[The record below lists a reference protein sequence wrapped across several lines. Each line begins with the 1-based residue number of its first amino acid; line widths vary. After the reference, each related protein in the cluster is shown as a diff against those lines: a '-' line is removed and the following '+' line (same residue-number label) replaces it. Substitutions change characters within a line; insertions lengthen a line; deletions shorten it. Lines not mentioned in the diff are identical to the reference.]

1 YKVTVDKT
9 NDTSTRL
16 KVHDKPLS
24 IIEQLHLVDATDDN
38 NTVSENSPF
47 ELLIRYNKSVKNVVL
62 NRDNKRVSIDKHTQ
76 IIYEDNS
83 SSVRIRF
90 DAAQPDDKGKYET
103 IVKDSTVMNKDG
115 LRSQSVTILVKP
127 LPVLFTTDIQVSVSD
142 QNNIPEKTE
151 LILTTTINQEKGKI
165 KWFFNNKEIKDDQN
179 HKIIVKNLQRQLIIK
194 STAIADSGIYNA
206 KSDDDERTVEL
217 TITDDLRFT
226 KDLMPS
232 NINTM
237 EGKENELVFECET
250 SKSTTVQWFHDQQK
264 LLPNE
269 LKKHYQMESL
279 KNNTIHKLRILQP
292 VAADS
297 GLYRCV
303 LPTNIETNSQCT
315 IEPAG
320 VDFLQHL
327 TTPVHVEY
335 MKSALLECELSR
347 RPQNIVW
354 KDKNGHAIEDSDK
367 YEIMNNGKL
376 QGLIIND
383 CDENDNGQYT
393 IIIDD
398 TKSSTAEVIVEPS
411 EEKVRSPSPKPEPEE
426 PVQGGFRT
434 LLPNQLKVDEDTD
447 FILEC
452 EVNNPKQVTD
462 WYLDDDLIQDNSPRF
477 KIITEGTKR
486 KLKVLKAELDDT
498 GNYTCKDRQNNE
510 TTNCDINVVKA
521 SIRIIKGLPETLI
534 VSQGEQLKLDV
545 ELSHPNIPGCR
556 FIKDDTNT
564 PIRKDKRTRIT
575 ADGTHYTLMIDS
587 VLPMGDSGTYEF
599 LGLND
604 SLRSTCNVTVKPL
617 PSKITQPL
625 KDVTLQENQNLSLEA
640 RIDNEHAPVVW
651 FINGKEIPPGG
662 DVPHV
667 TIMSKGRRH
676 TLVVQK
682 VDAKLDAGQYEIRTP
697 DDSSSCQVT
706 IEETGTP
713 PADFTKK
720 LQNTEIAEF
729 NTVELKCETN
739 RDNLPVEW
747 FKDSKLIESNEHYKL
762 ENNGKDHS
770 LFVNDILMIDQ
781 GSYTCQ
787 IKSNGK
793 ATTATLK
800 VKEMPADFVHKIEP
814 IDAIT
819 GDTISFECELNKPN
833 IKVKWL
839 KDNKTLAIND
849 RVQPSIDAENPHIHL
864 LTLKILETKDAGTY
878 TCVIDQPASKKC
890 SAPLAVKTITV
901 TLSEPLKDMSL
912 IENENLILKFSLSH
926 ELKQIPVIWK
936 LNNKPIE
943 ADNDRIQIEQD
954 GKSHFLT
961 IKQIKIN
968 EQGSYSVEIPTHKIK
983 TSSQVNVK
991 PEEIKILKDLHI
1003 VPNDEQPEN
1012 LLLEIQLSKPS
1023 QTDIILLRNGVKP
1036 TRKIPVKNFND
1047 GRYQFILENVI
1058 PDDSGLY
1065 EIPLRSDLKS
1075 SLQVNIEPKQKEDL
1089 DFSVP
1094 LKDKIEINE
1103 TEPIYLE
1110 AKLNRKPDSSND
1122 IVWLRNGKP
1131 IPPSIKTSINEDLS
1145 ITLEIPQGNIE
1156 NDTGKYTLKLPNGK
1170 QCSTQVNIL
1179 RKLTKK
1185 DKNEL
1190 VQPLHIILDE
1200 NQIELKLN
1208 EKVTL
1213 RCKTSLPIKDVQW
1226 YKGSRKV
1233 STRRANI
1240 SSTENSTQHD
1250 LILSKL
1256 EIDDLGQYRVE
1267 LDSDIE
1273 SSIELNILQELSPIR
1288 CQGEPIEGQT
1298 ITLICDTVL
1307 PPKQI
1312 KWSPIID
1319 RKRFDQQD
1327 LLLKIKNL
1335 NVEQDSKV
1343 FTIDVDGQK
1352 QSYELIIQPLPMKF
1366 QGIIELNPKLP
1377 KEDDNVTCAVTL
1389 NKPLKDQVLDWYL
1402 NDQLIVPN
1410 DRFILSTDGL
1420 RSILTIK
1427 NIRPQDAGQLECRLP
1442 FSDEKLSTQLQVK
1455 EKSLAILKPLTADKD
1470 KPVQGDDVTLSCQFS
1485 KKPKTIEVYKDG
1497 KQMDFDQE
1505 LNDLNATFKINL
1517 PKTKPN
1523 DKGKYTVIADG
1534 VETSYTLRLT
1544 PNPIKFLKQLKWDK
1558 ESPYEG
1564 DTVQATFTLSRI
1576 PDKTIQWFKGKLALP
1591 TDSTPKYVY
1600 SQIDCTFTLTI
1611 PSVELTDADT
1621 YTVKL
1626 PDDTQS
1632 SARLKVLET
1641 PVKVL
1646 VPLTL
1651 QPAEPILGNEFTLS
1665 VTLSRDVK
1673 KNAKWIKAGKDLSMK
1688 PDSRISFKQEP
1699 DVDNQGVRYI
1709 MTIRDS
1715 KPEDEGT
1722 YRFEVESSKISE
1734 PKIVQLTEPKILIV
1748 QCDEKLSGK
1757 IGSSLTLTCELN
1769 FPQGHVVW
1777 YHDGI
1782 KLASSDSTPLK
1793 STGLT
1798 LKNTNVTRTLTIISL
1813 KKDDFGSYT
1822 IKTKDDKRQLQVVES
1837 SSDDQL
1843 KVLEHPP
1850 KLLDLDQGNELSLSI
1865 VTNRKCSIEF
1875 SKNNQVLKTSEN
1887 FDKDKSRYT
1896 VTFSISKVD
1905 FNDAGIYKSIIQGTK
1920 YEYQTEILVHDPYE
1934 RQKTDV
1940 LEAELPLL
1948 FIKKLEDQK
1957 VKAGEQVILDC
1968 QLNRPPKTSPIW
1980 YRDGKEITSNDN
1992 IEIIQDDK
2000 LLQLKINK
2008 TSINDQ
2014 AEYTLNIENLRGHA
2028 FIDLAEDRVR
2038 FTQKLF
2044 DTVVKVGTPIALEC
2058 KLSIADTPITWKRD
2072 GQILNSGLCRIDG
2085 NLHTLRI
2092 PSAELDHS
2100 GIYSAHYND
2109 EINTSCTVSVQT
2121 EPVFAREL
2129 SPEVTLKVGSNIL
2142 LDVETTRPNKTVQ
2155 WYRNGK
2161 LIPRTGDTRHRL
2173 ADDKY
2178 DHSLKLTKVTQQDDD
2193 ETLFECECDNVRTT
2207 CRVYVQTEPLV
2218 FFKDLKDVKY
2228 ELDDRITFIVRMN
2241 KRPSDNSRW
2250 LHNGQPIE
2258 PSNRLQLLYD
2268 DAEHEAK
2275 LIINNADE
2283 NDQGKY
2289 IYDGVEARTSCTA
2302 DLKLTKLE
2310 FIQEL
2315 RNRSVKQDQ
2324 PVQFEFEVN
2333 KIPTKVVWMLNGQ
2346 VIENDGTTFDLTTSP
2361 GRKKYM
2367 LKIKQTQLSHAGTL
2381 TVRIDDQ
2388 IESTA
2393 TLEVKP
2399 IPIEFIKCLT
2409 GARVNENDKV
2419 NFICELNK
2427 PNIHVKWF
2435 LNEEPIANDEHFE
2448 IQSKGPV
2455 HTLVIHNVA
2464 WSEGGEYKCI
2474 ADGGAKTSAT
2484 LLVKTTPV
2492 TFTKPLEEC
2501 TCNFGEPL
2509 EFICET
2515 SKPCRVDWFLGDK
2528 RLSSQQY
2535 EIQSIDNKHTL
2546 RIPKVKLSDKG
2557 WYKCAVQ
2564 DIFTEAK
2571 LIVID
2576 KPVELIEPLKDCSV
2590 QENENATLF
2599 CQLSKPDMDVIWY
2612 NNDRRIFF
2620 TSQSRIRAKQIDCY
2634 YKLLLDEVEYDDQGL
2649 YEMRCEHIK
2658 TSCHLTV
2665 KKLETTF
2672 LDHLKN
2678 LNVQEGDTAR
2688 FQCRLSKID
2697 SNVQWFKNGVR
2708 VSPSERTI
2716 YSIKGDLLT
2725 LTIHNAQIE
2734 DEGNYRCMV
2743 DNQHTD
2749 GTLTVEPSPTTF
2761 IKYLP
2766 KTWTVYGDEPLE
2778 LSCQLSRPNVRV
2790 IWLKDGIPID
2800 EKSQLKNEGSR
2811 YSLYIPHGV
2820 QPGRYT
2826 IRIDDI
2832 EGKESTCEVSVQ
2844 DLTENERRKP
2854 RIIRGLD
2861 DLNIQEGETAE
2872 FSCQFEGE
2880 DVEATWFFDGIM
2892 LRTNV
2897 FITINFKPNELAQLI
2912 MKEAYFEDAGLYKLR
2927 LRNKYGEA
2935 FTTCVLSVRHREIS
2949 TDQRKSSIEDL
2960 PPKFIGPLTDVYVH
2974 KGQEANF
2981 RAIITGQ
2988 PSPKVTWYCN
2998 YQKIANNEKYRV
3010 TQDND
3015 VYLLAVIH
3023 VDENDEC
3030 EYSCKAENSAGEKTC
3045 SANLHLIET
3054 PAGSKAPPTEDIAP
3068 SFIRKHR
3075 NCTVIEG
3082 QRAKF
3087 DCFITGQPNPT
3098 IRWLHNGLPLDVDS
3112 NTRKYSSQLQAN
3124 GKVTLTIEDCLQE
3137 DAGEIT
3143 IIVEN
3148 RAGSTQCS
3156 AELTVEPHHES
3167 SRLKRRVS
3175 FDVPELAPSTSKQGP
3190 IPSPPSRLLLTPHSK
3205 ASLNLSWDHSPS
3217 HNRAQPCTYL
3227 VELRDPRTYS
3237 WSTYVS
3243 ALSDTS
3249 VQLRDLNLNHIYA
3262 VRVRAENR
3270 FGVSDPSQPVTS
3282 RLLTRTDEQQ
3292 VESEKEPTNKTRR
3305 PYTSMHDDYGGVRP
3319 SLQVDGPDIQY
3330 FLEGQNARI
3339 TMLLVGY
3346 PIPEITWFHDGEK
3359 IPLDDPR
3366 VKLYNDRRGYA
3377 YLSIDSA
3384 LASDEGTYEIVAENK
3399 YGTARRTVYLYLADP
3414 PMFLEPLQDTR
3425 CRTHDTFRLEC
3436 KVDGI
3441 PYPEVRFYKDWRL
3454 LADSY
3459 RTRIRH
3465 IEPDIWQLTIYGA
3478 IEKDTGLYTC
3488 TAKNIAGATLSSANV
3503 SIEDNLLSIP
3513 RPDLERP
3520 TMTFKKKRFDEDY
3533 DILER
3538 IEHGPISSV
3547 YRVIERRTAKE
3558 RIAKIVHNSKYF
3570 DWLRREMDILSHLH
3584 DSNIPRIHDAYETDK
3599 MLAIVLDNF
3608 YGNDLL
3614 ENLLNRRTYTERD
3627 AALIIRDLVET
3638 LKHLHSRN
3646 IAHLDIK
3653 PDNIYIDNRHDP
3665 IRVQLLGFTNARHLT
3680 GSSNVYSDYGTPE
3693 YVAPEIVHRYP
3704 ISLNTDMWN
3713 IGILTYLLLGGQ
3725 TPFSGSNDF
3734 EILKNIRNGQWIF
3747 NDCFSNISADAKDF
3761 ISRLLIPDQQNR
3773 LTSED
3778 ALNHSWLK
3786 YALQH
3791 VDTTPIS
3798 SDRLQGAYSRQ
3809 LYNREHRR
3817 TSVRPL
3823 PTISEIASMKGDFGG
3838 YNDEKETIY
3847 DDRYIRA
3854 RARRTS
3860 REVSFDEHDH
3870 GTHRRPSSADDENL
3884 TPGSYLLPVAD
3895 VDFAIRMRSY
3905 RRTSYQNRYTSS
3917 EYLYAPPVAPV
3928 ERLLA
3933 RDTVKERLHVDGQ
3946 GRRVRGCSAVP
3957 HSGCSVPR
3965 ELSVQPNGGTRGIST
3980 TSSFYAP
3987 YGRTSESP
3995 AHGYG
4000 ISTRYGST
4008 SRLSPYPSSTKHAPS
4023 IPREFQAQG
4032 FTQEQRGT
4040 RGEGFA
4046 SVFKEKLID
4055 TSFLIGGTI
4064 ILRCKVQGNPFPRI
4078 FWYRNDEFIIEDDRI
4093 QFAQGEDG
4101 LCTLTITHCKA
4112 SDIGIYRCVSRNLY
4126 GDASCKARLLIGDV
4140 PDRPQRP
4147 IVIDISSSE
4156 AYLVWSSPLYDGNN
4170 EINGFRI
4177 DYKAREDLKWTQSTF
4192 TIEESALIHGL
4203 KPSTYYRFRVSCIN
4217 RMGISAYSWASEE
4230 IRSLDQDQQ
4239 NDVLLTKI
4247 DRQSAYRLL
4256 EHQHR
4261 LDEKSR
4267 STINN
4272 ILENYNKQE
4281 KIKSLGEKTVL
4292 KRDLNPWD
4300 LYKLVDELS
4309 SYGRKCVIRCSE
4321 RATDSVRIIKI
4332 TDKQDKETDEFNLLN
4347 LISHE
4352 HIITMLDAFLWKN
4365 SFILVIN
4372 DYIELPDWICLR
4384 HKYSEELIVKIL
4396 RQIFDAIH
4404 YLHFHGIIHLNIN
4417 PSSVVNEN
4425 RLAVH
4430 IKLTDFSCA
4439 QQIASIEG
4447 HSIDKNNLQPT
4458 IEYSAPEILHNESCG
4473 VQADVWSIGA
4483 LTATLLSG
4491 FSPFSGENIDE
4502 TIQNVSFVRWNTNEF
4517 YDDVTQEAVIFVQQC
4532 LKKSP
4537 RNRLTIPACID
4548 HKWLSLASGATN
4560 RRENAIFLTE
4570 KLRRFAHDFR
4580 QRCRAQTEIQQDTI
4594 IEISKR

>member
-1 YKVTVDKT
+1 K
-9 NDTSTRL
+9 
-16 KVHDKPLS
+16 
-24 IIEQLHLVDATDDN
+24 
-38 NTVSENSPF
+38 
-47 ELLIRYNKSVKNVVL
+47 
-62 NRDNKRVSIDKHTQ
+62 
-76 IIYEDNS
+76 
-83 SSVRIRF
+83 
-90 DAAQPDDKGKYET
+90 
-103 IVKDSTVMNKDG
+103 
-115 LRSQSVTILVKP
+115 
-127 LPVLFTTDIQVSVSD
+127 
-142 QNNIPEKTE
+142 
-151 LILTTTINQEKGKI
+151 
-165 KWFFNNKEIKDDQN
+165 
-179 HKIIVKNLQRQLIIK
+179 
-194 STAIADSGIYNA
+194 
-206 KSDDDERTVEL
+206 
-217 TITDDLRFT
+217 
-226 KDLMPS
+226 
-232 NINTM
+232 
-237 EGKENELVFECET
+237 
-250 SKSTTVQWFHDQQK
+250 
-264 LLPNE
+264 
-269 LKKHYQMESL
+269 
-279 KNNTIHKLRILQP
+279 
-292 VAADS
+292 
-297 GLYRCV
+297 
-303 LPTNIETNSQCT
+303 
-315 IEPAG
+315 
-320 VDFLQHL
+320 
-327 TTPVHVEY
+327 
-335 MKSALLECELSR
+335 
-347 RPQNIVW
+347 RPQNVVW
-354 KDKNGHAIEDSDK
+354 KDKNGKIIEDSDK

-393 IIIDD
+393 ITIDNN
-398 TKSSTAEVIVEPS
+398 KSSTAEVIVEPH
-411 EEKVRSPSPKPEPEE
+411 EEKVRSPSPKLETQEPIKA
-426 PVQGGFRT
+426 GFRK
-434 LLPNQLKVDEDTD
+434 LLPNKLNTNEDND

-452 EVNNPKQVTD
+452 EVNNPKQITD
-462 WYLDDDLIQDNSPRF
+462 WYLDDDLIDENTPRF
-477 KIITEGTKR
+477 EIINNGPIR
-486 KLKVLKAELDDT
+486 QLKVHKAELNDT
-498 GNYTCKDRQNNE
+498 GKYTCKDRQSGE
-510 TTNCDINVVKA
+510 TTNSDVDVAKA
-521 SIRIIKGLPETLI
+521 PIRIIKGLPETLI
-534 VSQGEQLKLDV
+534 VPQGEQLKLDV

-556 FIKDDTNT
+556 FVKDDTNT

-575 ADGTHYTLMIDS
+575 ADGTHYTLIIDN
-587 VLPMGDSGTYEF
+587 VLPVGDSGTYEF
-599 LGLND
+599 IGLND
-604 SLRSTCNVTVKPL
+604 TLRSACKVTVKPL

-640 RIDNEHAPVVW
+640 RVDNEHAPVTW

-662 DVPHV
+662 DAPHI

-682 VDAKLDAGQYEIRTP
+682 VNAKQDAGQYEIRTP
-697 DDSSSCQVT
+697 DDASSCQVT
-706 IEETGTP
+706 IEEAGTP

-720 LQNTEIAEF
+720 LQNLESEEF
-729 NTVELKCETN
+729 QTIELKCETN

-747 FKDSKLIESNEHYKL
+747 FKDSKLIEPNEHYKF
-762 ENNGKDHS
+762 ENNGKIHS
-770 LFVNDILMIDQ
+770 LIINNVLINDQ

-793 ATTATLK
+793 TTTATLK
-800 VKEMPADFVHKIEP
+800 VKEKPADFAHKIEP

-819 GDTISFECELNKPN
+819 GDTVSFECELNKPN
-833 IKVKWL
+833 MKVKWL
-839 KDNKTLAIND
+839 KDNKPLTMND
-849 RVQPSIDAENPHIHL
+849 RIQSSIDSENPHIHI
-864 LTLKILETKDAGTY
+864 LTLKTLEIKDAATY

-890 SAPLAVKTITV
+890 SAPLTVKSITV
-901 TLSEPLKDMSL
+901 KLIEPLKDVSL
-912 IENENLILKFSLSH
+912 IENENLVLKFDVSH

-936 LNNKPIE
+936 LDNKPIK
-943 ADNDRIQIEQD
+943 ADDDRIQIEQD
-954 GKSHFLT
+954 GKSYFLT
-961 IKQIKIN
+961 IKKIQLN
-968 EQGSYSVEIPTHKIK
+968 EQGSYTAEIPTHKIQ
-983 TSSQVNVK
+983 TSSQVKVK

-1012 LLLEIQLSKPS
+1012 LILEIQLNKPLP
-1023 QTDIILLRNGVKP
+1023 TDIILLKDGVKP
-1036 TRKIPVKNFND
+1036 TRKIPVENLNNGTYRFL
-1047 GRYQFILENVI
+1047 LENVT

-1065 EIPLRSDLKS
+1065 EIPLGPDLKS
-1075 SLQVNIEPKQKEDL
+1075 SLQVNIQPKQKEDL
-1089 DFSVP
+1089 DFTIP

-1103 TEPIYLE
+1103 NEPIHLE
-1110 AKLNRKPDSSND
+1110 AKLNRQPDSPND

-1131 IPPSIKTSINEDLS
+1131 IPSTITTAINKDLT
-1145 ITLEIPQGNIE
+1145 ITLDIPKGNIE

-1179 RKLTKK
+1179 RKPTKK
-1185 DKNEL
+1185 DKNEIL
-1190 VQPLHIILDE
+1190 QPLHIILDE
-1200 NQIELKLN
+1200 NQTELKLN

-1213 RCKTSLPIKDVQW
+1213 RCKTSLPVKNVEW
-1226 YKGSRKV
+1226 YKGARKV
-1233 STRRANI
+1233 STRRADI
-1240 SSTENSTQHD
+1240 LSTENSTQHD
-1250 LILSKL
+1250 LVLSKL
-1256 EIDDLGQYRVE
+1256 EIDDLGQYRIV
-1267 LDSDIE
+1267 LDSDLE
-1273 SSIELNILQELSPIR
+1273 SSIDLNISQELSPIR
-1288 CQGEPIEGQT
+1288 CEGEPIEGQT
-1298 ITLICDTVL
+1298 ITLICNATL

-1312 KWSPIID
+1312 QWSPIVD
-1319 RKRFDQQD
+1319 RKRYDQQD
-1327 LLLKIKNL
+1327 LSLKIKNL
-1335 NVEQDSKV
+1335 NIEQDSKV
-1343 FTIDVDGQK
+1343 FTITVDGQK
-1352 QSYELIIQPLPMKF
+1352 QSYELVIKPIPIKF
-1366 QGIIELNPKLP
+1366 QGTIELNPKLP
-1377 KEDDNVTCAVTL
+1377 KEDDNVTCTVTL

-1402 NDQLIVPN
+1402 NDQLIIPN
-1410 DRFILSTDGL
+1410 DRFVISSDGL

-1427 NIRPQDAGQLECRLP
+1427 KIRPQDSGLLECHIP
-1442 FSDEKLSTQLQVK
+1442 FSDEKLSTELKVK
-1455 EKSLAILKPLTADKD
+1455 EKPLSILKPLTSDKD
-1470 KPVQGDDVTLSCQFS
+1470 KPMEGDDVTLSCQFS
-1485 KKPKTIEVYKDG
+1485 RKPKTIEVYKDG
-1497 KQMDFDQE
+1497 KPIDAEQK
-1505 LNDLNATFKINL
+1505 LNDVDATFKINL

-1523 DKGKYTVIADG
+1523 DKGKYTVTADG

-1544 PNPIKFLKQLKWDK
+1544 PNPIKFVKQLKWDK

-1564 DTVQATFTLSRI
+1564 ETVQATFTLSRI
-1576 PDKTIQWFKGKLALP
+1576 PDKPMQWFKGKITLP
-1591 TDSTPKYVY
+1591 TSSTPKYEY

-1611 PSVELTDADT
+1611 PSVELNDADT

-1651 QPAEPILGNEFTLS
+1651 QPSEPILGNEFTLS
-1665 VTLSRDVK
+1665 ITLSRDVK
-1673 KNAKWIKAGKDLSMK
+1673 ANAKWIKAGKDLAAK
-1688 PDSRISFKQEP
+1688 RDSRISFKQEP
-1699 DVDNQGVRYI
+1699 DLDNQGVRYI
-1709 MTIRDS
+1709 MTIRDA

-1722 YRFEVESSKISE
+1722 YRFEVESSNISE
-1734 PKIVQLTEPKILIV
+1734 PKLVQLIEPKILIV
-1748 QCDEKLSGK
+1748 NCDEKLIGK
-1757 IGSSLTLTCELN
+1757 VGSSITLTCELN
-1769 FPQGHVVW
+1769 LPQGHVVW

-1793 STGLT
+1793 TTGLT
-1798 LKNTNVTRTLTIISL
+1798 IKNTDVIRTLTINSL
-1813 KKDDFGSYT
+1813 KKDDFGSYVV
-1822 IKTKDDKRQLQVVES
+1822 KTKDDKREIQIVQPTD
-1837 SSDDQL
+1837 DDQL

-1850 KLLDLDQGNELSLSI
+1850 KLLDLDQGDELILSI
-1865 VTNRKCSIEF
+1865 VTNRKCPIEF
-1875 SKNNQVLKTSEN
+1875 YKDNKLLQTIEK

-1896 VTFSISKVD
+1896 VTFTISKVD
-1905 FNDAGIYKSIIQGTK
+1905 FTDAGIYKSIIQGTK
-1920 YEYQTEILVHDPYE
+1920 YEYQTEILVHEPYQ

-1940 LEAELPLL
+1940 LESELPLL

-1957 VKAGEQVILDC
+1957 VNEGDQVILDC
-1968 QLNRPPKTSPIW
+1968 QLNRSPKTAPIW
-1980 YRDGKEITSNDN
+1980 YRDGKEITPNDN
-1992 IEIIQDDK
+1992 IEIIQEDK
-2000 LLQLKINK
+2000 RLQLKIRK
-2008 TSINDQ
+2008 ASINDQ
-2014 AEYTLNIENLRGHA
+2014 AEYTLNVENLRGHA
-2028 FIDLAEDRVR
+2028 FVDLKPTPMRKVEVNLDSNFSRDRVW

-2044 DTVVKVGTPIALEC
+2044 DTVIKVGSPIVLEC
-2058 KLSIADTPITWKRD
+2058 KLSVPDTPITWKRD
-2072 GQILNSGLCRIDG
+2072 GQILNSDLSHVDG
-2085 NLHTLRI
+2085 HLHTLRI

-2100 GIYSAHYND
+2100 GKYSAHYND
-2109 EINTSCTVSVQT
+2109 EIDTSCTVSVQT

-2129 SPEVTLKVGSNIL
+2129 PPEITLKVGSNLL
-2142 LDVETTRPNKTVQ
+2142 LDVETTRPNKTVR

-2161 LIPRTGDTRHRL
+2161 LIPKTGDARHRFL
-2173 ADDKY
+2173 DDKY
-2178 DHSLKLTKVTQQDDD
+2178 VHSLKLPKVTQQDDD
-2193 ETLFECECDNVRTT
+2193 ETLFECECDNVRTK

-2218 FFKDLKDVKY
+2218 FFKDLKDIKY
-2228 ELDDRITFIVRMN
+2228 ELDDRLVFIVRMN

-2258 PSNRLQLLYD
+2258 TSDRIQMTYD
-2268 DAEHEAK
+2268 DTEHEAK
-2275 LIINNADE
+2275 LVINNADE

-2289 IYDGVEARTSCTA
+2289 MYDAVEARTSCTA
-2302 DLKLTKLE
+2302 DLKLTKIE
-2310 FIQEL
+2310 FVQEL

-2324 PVQFEFEVN
+2324 PVQFECELN
-2333 KIPTKVVWMLNGQ
+2333 KIPNKVTWLINGEI
-2346 VIENDGTTFDLTTSP
+2346 IESDGITYDLITSP
-2361 GRKKYM
+2361 GRKQYI
-2367 LKIKQTQLSHAGTL
+2367 LKIKQAQLSHAGNV
-2381 TVRIDDQ
+2381 TVRVDDE

-2399 IPIEFIKCLT
+2399 IPIEFVKSLT
-2409 GARVNENDKV
+2409 GARVNEDDTV
-2419 NFICELNK
+2419 HFICELNK

-2435 LNEEPIANDEHFE
+2435 LDGEPLPNDEHFE
-2448 IQSKGPV
+2448 VKAKGPL
-2455 HTLVIHNVA
+2455 HTLTIHKVA
-2464 WSEGGEYKCI
+2464 WNEGGEYKCI

-2484 LLVKTTPV
+2484 LLVKAIPV
-2492 TFTKPLEEC
+2492 TFTKLLEDR
-2501 TCNFGEPL
+2501 TCNFGETV
-2509 EFICET
+2509 EFTCET
-2515 SKPCRVDWFLGDK
+2515 SKPCRVEWFLGDK

-2535 EIQSIDNKHTL
+2535 DIQSIDNKHTL

-2564 DIFTEAK
+2564 DAFTEAK

-2576 KPVELIEPLKDCSV
+2576 KPVELVEPLEDLNV
-2590 QENENATLF
+2590 QENESATLV
-2599 CQLSKPDMDVIWY
+2599 CQLSKPDMDVVWY
-2612 NNDRRIFF
+2612 HNDRRIFF
-2620 TSQSRIRAKQIDCY
+2620 TAQSRIRAKQIDCY
-2634 YKLLLDEVEYDDQGL
+2634 YKLLLDDIEYDDQGL

-2672 LDHLKN
+2672 LDHLRN
-2678 LNVQEGDTAR
+2678 ITVPEGETAR
-2688 FQCRLSKID
+2688 FQCRLSKIS
-2697 SNVQWFKNGVR
+2697 SNVQWFKDGVR
-2708 VSPSERTI
+2708 ISPSERVV
-2716 YSIKGDLLT
+2716 YSVKGDLLT
-2725 LTIHNAQIE
+2725 LTVHNAQIE
-2734 DEGNYRCMV
+2734 DQGNYRCMV

-2749 GTLTVEPSPTTF
+2749 GTLTVEPLPAVF
-2761 IKYLP
+2761 VKYLP
-2766 KTWTVYGDEPLE
+2766 KTWTVHGDQPLE
-2778 LSCQLSRPNVRV
+2778 LSCQLSKPNVRV
-2790 IWLKDGIPID
+2790 IWLKDGIPIAD
-2800 EKSQLKNEGSR
+2800 KAQIRNEGLR
-2811 YSLYIPHGV
+2811 YSLYIPRDI

-2826 IRIDDI
+2826 IRIDDTD
-2832 EGKESTCEVSVQ
+2832 GQESSCQVSVE
-2844 DLTENERRKP
+2844 DLAENERKKP
-2854 RIIRGLD
+2854 RIIRGLQ
-2861 DLNIQEGETAE
+2861 DLSLSEGESLE
-2872 FSCQFEGE
+2872 LECQFEGN
-2880 DVEATWFFDGIM
+2880 DVEATWFFDSIM
-2892 LRTNV
+2892 LRPNV
-2897 FITINFKPNELAQLI
+2897 FTTINFKPNELSQLI
-2912 MKEAYFEDAGLYKLR
+2912 MKEIYLEDAGVYKLR
-2927 LRNKYGEA
+2927 LRNKYGEVS
-2935 FTTCVLSVRHREIS
+2935 TSCTVNVRQRQPS
-2949 TDQRKSSIEDL
+2949 PDQRKISVEDS
-2960 PPKFIGPLTDVYVH
+2960 PPKFIEPISDVYVH
-2974 KGQEANF
+2974 PEQEANF

-2988 PSPKVTWYCN
+2988 PAPKVTWYCN
-2998 YQKIANNEKYRV
+2998 YKKIANNEKYRV
-3010 TQDND
+3010 TQDKD
-3015 VYLLAVIH
+3015 VYVLAISRVN
-3023 VDENDEC
+3023 ESDEC
-3030 EYSCKAENSAGEKTC
+3030 EYTCKAENSAGEKTC

-3054 PAGSKAPPTEDIAP
+3054 PVGSKPQPTEEIAP
-3068 SFIRKHR
+3068 SFIRKLR

-3098 IRWLHNGLPLDVDS
+3098 IRWLHNGVPLDVET
-3112 NTRKYSSQLQAN
+3112 NTRKYSSQLQSN

-3156 AELTVEPHHES
+3156 AELNVEPHHES

-3175 FDVPELAPSTSKQGP
+3175 FDVPESATPSSKQGA
-3190 IPSPPSRLLLTPHSK
+3190 IPLPPTRLLLTPHSK
-3205 ASLNLSWDHSPS
+3205 SSLNLSWDHSSS
-3217 HNRAQPCTYL
+3217 HSRAQPCTYI

-3237 WSTYVS
+3237 WSTYVTS
-3243 ALSDTS
+3243 LPDTS
-3249 VQLRDLNLNHIYA
+3249 VQLRGLNLNHVYA
-3262 VRVRAENR
+3262 IRVRAENA

-3282 RLLTRTDEQQ
+3282 RLLTRADEPR
-3292 VESEKEPTNKTRR
+3292 VESEQEPTSKTRR
-3305 PYTSMHDDYGGVRP
+3305 PYTSALDEYGGTRP

-3330 FLEGQNARI
+3330 FLEGQNVRI

-3346 PIPEITWFHDGEK
+3346 PVPDITWYHDGEK

-3366 VKLYNDRRGYA
+3366 VKLYNDRRGYS

-3384 LASDEGTYEIVAENK
+3384 LASDEGAYEVVAENK
-3399 YGTARRTVYLYLADP
+3399 YGTARHTVYLYLADP
-3414 PMFLEPLQDTR
+3414 PMFLEPLKDTR

-3454 LADSY
+3454 LTDSY

-3503 SIEDNLLSIP
+3503 SVEDNLLSIP

-3520 TMTFKKKRFDEDY
+3520 ILTFKRKRFDEDY

-3558 RIAKIVHNSKYF
+3558 RIAKVVHNPKYF

-3584 DSNIPRIHDAYETDK
+3584 DSSIPHLHDAYETDK
-3599 MLAIVLDNF
+3599 MLAIVLDNV

-3627 AALIIRDLVET
+3627 TAIIIRNLVDT

-3653 PDNIYIDNRHDP
+3653 PDNIYIDDRHDP

-3680 GSSNVYSDYGTPE
+3680 GTSNVYSDYGTPA
-3693 YVAPEIVHRYP
+3693 YVAPEIIHRYP
-3704 ISLNTDMWN
+3704 VSLNTDMWS
-3713 IGILTYLLLGGQ
+3713 IGVLTYLLLSGR

-3734 EILKNIRNGQWIF
+3734 ETLQNIRNGNWTF
-3747 NDCFSNISADAKDF
+3747 DDRFSNISPDAKDF

-3773 LTSED
+3773 LTSEQ
-3778 ALNHSWLK
+3778 ALNHPWLRF
-3786 YALQH
+3786 ALQH

-3809 LYNREHRR
+3809 LYDREHRR
-3817 TSVRPL
+3817 TSPRPL
-3823 PTISEIASMKGDFGG
+3823 PTISEIAAMKGDIGG
-3838 YNDEKETIY
+3838 YGDEREIIY

-3860 REVSFDEHDH
+3860 REVSIDEYDH
-3870 GTHRRPSSADDENL
+3870 ALHRRPSSADDENL
-3884 TPGSYLLPVAD
+3884 TPGSYLLPMAD
-3895 VDFAIRMRSY
+3895 VDFAIRMRGY
-3905 RRTSYQNRYTSS
+3905 RRTSYQNRYASS

-3933 RDTVKERLHVDGQ
+3933 RDTVKERLHVDAQ

-3957 HSGCSVPR
+3957 HSGCSMSR
-3965 ELSVQPNGGTRGIST
+3965 ELSVQPSGTRGIST
-3980 TSSFYAP
+3980 TPSFYAP

-4000 ISTRYGST
+4000 LSTKYAST
-4008 SRLSPYPSSTKHAPS
+4008 SRLSPFPGGTTRAPS

-4032 FTQEQRGT
+4032 FTQEQRAT

-4046 SVFKEKLID
+4046 AVFKEKIVD
-4055 TSFLIGGTI
+4055 TSFIIGGTV

-4112 SDIGIYRCVSRNLY
+4112 SDIGIYRCVARNLY

-4147 IVIDISSSE
+4147 IVIDISSTE

-4170 EINGFRI
+4170 EINGFRV

-4192 TIEESALIHGL
+4192 SIEESALIHGL

-4230 IRSLDQDQQ
+4230 VRTLDPDAQ
-4239 NDVLLTKI
+4239 NEILLTKI

-4261 LDEKSR
+4261 LDEKSPI
-4267 STINN
+4267 TIDH
-4272 ILENYNKQE
+4272 ILQDYDKQD
-4281 KIKSLGEKTVL
+4281 KVKSLGEKTVL
-4292 KRDLNPWD
+4292 KRDQNPWD
-4300 LYKLVDELS
+4300 LYKLIDELS
-4309 SYGRKCVIRCSE
+4309 SYGRQCIIRCSE
-4321 RATDSVRIIKI
+4321 RATDSIRIIKI
-4332 TDKQDKETDEFNLLN
+4332 VDKQDNETDEFNLLN

-4352 HIITMLDAFLWKN
+4352 HIITMLDAFLWKH
-4365 SFILVIN
+4365 SFILVTN
-4372 DYIELPDWICLR
+4372 DYMELCDWICLR
-4384 HKYSEELIVKIL
+4384 HKYNEELIVKIL

-4439 QQIASIEG
+4439 QQIATTEG
-4447 HSIDKNNLQPT
+4447 HNINKNNSQPNK
-4458 IEYSAPEILHNESCG
+4458 EYSAPEILNDEPCG

-4491 FSPFSGENIDE
+4491 FSPFAGENIDE

-4560 RRENAIFLTE
+4560 RRESAIFLTE